1 MRRIFA
7 NIIKDIALKD
17 EKTVF
22 LTGDLGFNALEEV
35 RSDLKDRFINMG
47 VAEQTMISVAAGI
60 AYKGYQVFCYSIA
73 PFITYRCL
81 EQIRNDVCF
90 HDMPVYLIGNGGGYG
105 YGIMGS
111 SHHAIEDNAILSG
124 LPNMHCYVPSFDE
137 DVEYCV
143 KDIVSQKKPAYL
155 RLGLAKPNIFQ
166 NKSSEFFNKLTSAKN
181 PKVTVVGSGA
191 VIHNIS
197 DAINEN
203 NLSEITEVFN
213 VSKIPYA
220 NFTEDFI
227 NSLNKTNKIIVVE
240 EHISIGGIGQQI
252 ACDILSKGI
261 SVDVFKTLYAKG
273 YPNSRYGSQQYH
285 MQQSGIDKDNISK
298 TILTL
303 M

>member
-7 NIIKDIALKD
+7 NIVKDIALNDK
-17 EKTVF
+17 KTIF
-22 LTGDLGFNALEEV
+22 LTGDLGFNALEEF
-35 RSDLKDRFINMG
+35 RAALKDRFINMG
-47 VAEQTMISVAAGI
+47 VAEQSMISVAAGI

-90 HDMPVYLIGNGGGYG
+90 HNMPVYIVGNGGGYG

-137 DVEYCV
+137 DIKLCV
-143 KDIVSQKKPAYL
+143 QDIVMMRKPAYL
-155 RLGLAKPNIFQ
+155 RLGLAKPNKFE
-166 NKSSEFFNKLTSAKN
+166 NTCTGFFNKLTSAKH

-197 DAINEN
+197 DAITES
-203 NLSEITEVFN
+203 NLSGIIEVFN
-213 VSKIPYA
+213 ISKIPYLD
-220 NFTEDFI
+220 FTEDFI
-227 NSLNKTNKIIVVE
+227 ISLKKTKNIIVIE

-261 SVDVFKTLYAKG
+261 SVDAFKTLYAKG
-273 YPNSRYGSQQYH
+273 YPNGRYGNQQYH
-285 MQQSGIDKDNISK
+285 MQQSGIDKDSISK
-298 TILTL
+298 TILNL
-303 M
+303 I